1 MRTNAYIDGFNLY
14 HSILDLHDDR
24 LKWLNLRALC
34 ERFLQDSDILDKVYF
49 FSAYL
54 THNQEK
60 FSRHQNY
67 VKALQ
72 SVGVTPVMGKFKKK
86 YPKCKLCHQQYQ
98 TYEEKESDIN
108 IAITLLKDA
117 FLDDFDKAFLITADT
132 DLVSTI
138 KMIKEIFPQK
148 RIILLTP
155 PQRHIYA
162 RELIQ
167 NANASFE
174 IRKTHLK
181 ASLLP
186 DILSF
191 NGETIKIPEIY
202 TKEQQ

>member
-14 HSILDLHDDR
+14 HSILDLHDNK

-34 ERFLQDSDILDKVYF
+34 ERFLRQDDILNDVYF

-54 THNQEK
+54 THNQDK

-72 SVGVTPVMGKFKKK
+72 SVGVTPIMGKFKKK
-86 YPKCKLCHQQYQ
+86 YPKCKLCHRQYQ

-108 IAITLLKDA
+108 IAITLLRDA

-138 KMIKEIFPQK
+138 KMIKGVFPQK

-155 PQRHIYA
+155 PKRHIYA

-167 NANASFE
+167 SANASFE
-174 IRKTHLK
+174 IKQSRLK
-181 ASLLP
+181 QCLLP
-186 DILSF
+186 DTLEF
-191 NGETIKIPEIY
+191 NGQTI
-202 TKEQQ
+202 TKPQEYN